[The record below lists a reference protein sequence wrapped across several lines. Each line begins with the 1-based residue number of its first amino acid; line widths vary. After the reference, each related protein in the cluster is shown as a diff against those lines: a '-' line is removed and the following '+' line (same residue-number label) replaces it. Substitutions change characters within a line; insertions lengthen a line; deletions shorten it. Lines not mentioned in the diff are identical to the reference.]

1 MKIIKKKRG
10 RPSRIAFPITEPV
23 QVPDNWTKN
32 IKAYTA
38 YWRKKGYEFDI
49 GEENGKLFLVP
60 KQ

>member
-1 MKIIKKKRG
+1 MKIRKSTPG
-10 RPSRIAFPITEPV
+10 RKPKIQFPITQVV

-32 IKAYTA
+32 INAYTA